1 MNVEVP
7 ASIVSMLRDCQ
18 NESINTI
25 SNYLDEPSEGACLI
39 SLPTGS
45 GKSGVICCVA
55 HYSKIDKILIVSHR
69 RAVCNQLYR
78 QLRGGF
84 FEKILQDKYE
94 PSLVK
99 KDVINGISL
108 DVINGIYCTTFQKLT
123 SLQEED
129 LNRLKSSFQLILI
142 DEGHAEPSPQWGSVI
157 RKFESKKVIITAT
170 PYRNDLFSFDID
182 VNHAFIYTYKKAIN
196 DKVIVKPTFEE
207 ITSEQLTHK
216 ILNFREKNPDAVCIV
231 KCRNFDD
238 ICRYYS
244 FLKDTFKTLAIHDR
258 FKDEPLDDNLHY
270 VPAKIDELDYEVYIH
285 QRKLDEGIDLPQA
298 KILILTYSVGSGKEL
313 VQTIG
318 RVVRVFR
325 DYNPIVFELGNSKN
339 IRLWDNYIEFD
350 SYISEKSSA
359 EKFLN
364 TLNTAS
370 LLESYLDAFPEHS
383 YFESSYKKKFNFS
396 EFEPARSLVIP
407 SASVCF
413 INKLPNFDLADFI
426 DKIYWEFTREGAL
439 SKYDKETGVITSVCF
454 NNSKFLIDR
463 LFFEPSLEI
472 VIVKDLGTLV
482 AIFDS
487 SGRRFNHRTDLNLG
501 RAVNSDTLYK
511 VFAQTEK
518 SRTTQATSR
527 AILGSSSK
535 AEGIAY
541 IGENLESTN
550 HPQSNSSYA
559 VTTAKGSN
567 LNIDDKIASSYYLG
581 IGSGRISDQKFRNFD
596 YDGFCAWIDDIKY
609 TFDSNNKLNSD
620 FLNSFSQPID
630 EAPDEE
636 PISCVIDFSSISGVL
651 ELEHSNCR
659 VVIQNTFLFKMY
671 NRGISFFKL
680 QDINLRIIK
689 KIPSPF
695 TFRLSDYRQYIASS
709 LNNKISF
716 NFKNDEFEV
725 KTNGV
730 SVYLNGAIV
739 SSENIFNANTV
750 KLLFNK
756 GVTFL
761 NGIFYKFQLPSENG
775 GISQAVLD
783 RIYPLKC
790 LSNPSLSEKDLPH
803 LTPTAFG
810 VNSIFSLIDN
820 LSNVRNY
827 NPTISELGDFYE
839 HIPDVDMILCTDM
852 DTEPADF
859 VISSKSK
866 LIYVH
871 VKCGKTTNPESSA
884 GAITEVGSQALKNIH
899 FLISQNSALEY
910 ANLSRL
916 KKCWPSD
923 NGNDNRVKLNSRI
936 RLYNKKF
943 DDNHSLE
950 DVLDLIKQ
958 RRSMISI
965 RKEIWIVIG
974 NAFSKKHFERQFSGV
989 GKISPESLQAY
1000 QLIDTWL
1007 LQASSYDIDVKFFVS
1022 D

>member
-1 MNVEVP
+1 MSVEIP
-7 ASIVSMLRDCQ
+7 ESIVSMLRDCQ
-18 NESINTI
+18 NDSINTI
-25 SNYLDEPSEGACLI
+25 SNYLDEPSEGSCLI

-55 HYSKIDKILIVSHR
+55 HYSKIDKILVVSHR

-78 QLRGGF
+78 QLKGSF
-84 FEKILQDKYE
+84 FEKILQDKYD

-99 KDVINGISL
+99 KNVINGISL
-108 DVINGIYCTTFQKLT
+108 DVLSGVYCTTFQKLT
-123 SLQEED
+123 NLPEAD
-129 LNRLKSSFQLILI
+129 IDKIKNSFQLILI
-142 DEGHAEPSPQWGSVI
+142 DEGHAEPSPQWGFVI
-157 RKFESKKVIITAT
+157 RKFVSKKVIITAT
-170 PYRNDLFSFDID
+170 PYRNDLFNFDID
-182 VNHAFIYTYKKAIN
+182 VKHSFIYTYKKAIN

-207 ITSEQLTHK
+207 ITPDQLIRN
-216 ILNFREKNPDAVCIV
+216 ILDFRGKYPDAVCIV

-238 ICRYYS
+238 ICKYY
-244 FLKDTFKTLAIHDR
+244 FLLKDTFKTLAIHDR

-270 VPAKIDELDYEVYIH
+270 VPAKIDELEYEVYIH

-325 DYNPIVFELGNSKN
+325 DYNPIIFELEKSKN
-339 IRLWDNYIEFD
+339 FRLWSNYIEFD
-350 SYISEKSSA
+350 DYISDKSSS

-370 LLESYLDAFPEHS
+370 LLKSYLDAFPEHS
-383 YFESSYKKKFNFS
+383 YFESSYKKKFNFT
-396 EFEPARSLVIP
+396 EFEPAKSLVIP
-407 SASVCF
+407 LASVCF
-413 INKLPNFDLADFI
+413 INKLPNFDLADFM

-454 NNSKFLIDR
+454 NNSKFLMDR
-463 LFFEPSLEI
+463 LFFEPSLEV

-487 SGRRFNHRTDLNLG
+487 RSRRFHNRTDLNLG
-501 RAVNSDTLYK
+501 RAVNSDILYK
-511 VFAQTEK
+511 VFSQTEK

-527 AILGSSSK
+527 ALLGSSLK
-535 AEGIAY
+535 AEGITY

-581 IGSGRISDQKFRNFD
+581 IGSGRISDQKIRNFD
-596 YDGFCAWIDDIKY
+596 YDSFCAWIDDIKY
-609 TFDSNNKLNSD
+609 IFDSDNKLKSN
-620 FLNSFSQPID
+620 FLSSFSQAIS

-636 PISCVIDFSSISGVL
+636 PISCVIDFNDISGVL
-651 ELEHSNCR
+651 EFEYSNCR
-659 VVIQNTFLFKMY
+659 IVIPNTFLFKSY
-671 NRGISFFKL
+671 NKGVSFFKFE
-680 QDINLRIIK
+680 DINIRIIK
-689 KIPSPF
+689 KISSQ
-695 TFRLSDYRQYIASS
+695 FRLSDYKQYISS
-709 LNNKISF
+709 IFKNKIVF
-716 NFKNDEFEV
+716 YFKNDELKVNSNEV
-725 KTNGV
+725 NI
-730 SVYLNGAIV
+730 YLNGSIV
-739 SSENIFNANTV
+739 SSENIFNAKTV

-761 NGIFYKFQLPSENG
+761 NGMFYKFQLPSEG
-775 GISQAVLD
+775 GEISQAVRD
-783 RIYPLKC
+783 KIYPLKC
-790 LSNPSLSEKDLPH
+790 LSNPNLSEKDLPN
-803 LTPTAFG
+803 LTSTAFG
-810 VNSIFSLIDN
+810 RNSIFSLIDN
-820 LSNVRNY
+820 LSNVKNY

-866 LIYVH
+866 LVYVH
-871 VKCGKTTNPESSA
+871 VKCGKTINPESSA

-899 FLISQNSALEY
+899 FLISQNSSLEY

-923 NGNDNRVKLNSRI
+923 NGNDNGIKLNSRI

-943 DDNHSLE
+943 DINHSLD
-950 DVLDLIKQ
+950 DVLDLIKD
-958 RRSMISI
+958 RRSMISV

-974 NAFSKKHFERQFSGV
+974 NAFSKKHFENQFSGI
-989 GKISPESLQAY
+989 GKISAESLQAY

-1007 LQASSYDIDVKFFVS
+1007 LQASSYDVDVKFFVS

>member
-1 MNVEVP
+1 MNVAVP
-7 ASIVSMLRDCQ
+7 ESIISMLRDCQ
-18 NESINTI
+18 KDSINTI
-25 SNYLDEPSEGACLI
+25 SNYLDAPSKGACLV

-55 HYSKIDKILIVSHR
+55 HYSKIDKILVVSHR

-78 QLRGGF
+78 QLKGGF
-84 FEKILQDKYE
+84 FEKIMQDEYE

-99 KDVINGISL
+99 KNVINGVSL
-108 DVINGIYCTTFQKLT
+108 DIVKGVYCTTFQKLT
-123 SLQEED
+123 SLPEED
-129 LNRLKSSFQLILI
+129 LDKIKNSFQLILI
-142 DEGHAEPSPQWGSVI
+142 DEGHAEPSPQWGTVI

-207 ITSEQLTHK
+207 ITSEQLIGK
-216 ILNFREKNPDAVCIV
+216 VLDFRVKYPDAVCIV

-238 ICRYYS
+238 ICKYYS
-244 FLKDTFKTLAIHDR
+244 FFKDTFKTLAIHER
-258 FKDEPLDDNLHY
+258 FKEEPLDDNLHY
-270 VPAKIDELDYEVYIH
+270 VPAKIDELEYEVYIH

-318 RVVRVFR
+318 RIVRVFR
-325 DYNPIVFELGNSKN
+325 DYDPIVFELGKSKN
-339 IRLWDNYIEFD
+339 IRLWNNYIEFD
-350 SYISEKSSA
+350 DYISGKSSA

-383 YFESSYKKKFNFS
+383 YFECNYKKKFNFK
-396 EFEPARSLVIP
+396 EFEPAKSLVIP
-407 SASVCF
+407 LASVCF
-413 INKLPNFDLADFI
+413 VNKLPNFDLADFM
-426 DKIYWEFTREGAL
+426 DKIYWEYTREGAL

-463 LFFEPSLEI
+463 LFFEPSLEV

-487 SGRRFNHRTDLNLG
+487 SGRRFNNRIDLNLG
-501 RAVNSDTLYK
+501 RAVNSDILYK

-518 SRTTQATSR
+518 SKTTQATSR
-527 AILGSSSK
+527 ALLGSSLK

-567 LNIDDKIASSYYLG
+567 LNIDEKITSSYYLG

-596 YDGFCAWIDDIKY
+596 YDSFCGWINDIKY
-609 TFDSNNKLNSD
+609 IFDSNNKLKSN
-620 FLNSFSQPID
+620 FLSSFSQPID
-630 EAPDEE
+630 VIPDEE
-636 PISCVIDFSSISGVL
+636 PVSCVIDFSSILGVL
-651 ELEHSNCR
+651 ELECSNCR
-659 VVIQNTFLFKMY
+659 VIVQNTFLFKMY
-671 NRGISFFKL
+671 NRGVSFFKFE
-680 QDINLRIIK
+680 DINMRIVK
-689 KIPSPF
+689 KIQSQYMF
-695 TFRLSDYRQYIASS
+695 KLSDYKKYSS
-709 LNNKISF
+709 SGLKNKISF
-716 NFKNDEFEV
+716 SFRNDEFKV
-725 KTNGV
+725 NSNGIN
-730 SVYLNGAIV
+730 VYLNGNIV
-739 SSENIFNANTV
+739 SSETVFNANTV

-761 NGIFYKFQLPSENG
+761 NGMFYRFQLPSEIG
-775 GISQAVLD
+775 GVSQAVLD
-783 RIYPLKC
+783 KIYPLKC
-790 LSNPSLSEKDLPH
+790 LSNPALSEKDLPN
-803 LTPTAFG
+803 LTSTEFG
-810 VNSIFSLIDN
+810 VNSIFSLIN
-820 LSNVRNY
+820 KLSNVKND
-827 NPTISELGDFYE
+827 NPTISELGDFFE

-859 VISSKSK
+859 VISSKNK
-866 LIYVH
+866 LVYVH
-871 VKCGKTTNPESSA
+871 VKCGKTINPESSA

-899 FLISQNSALEY
+899 FLISQNSSLEY

-916 KKCWPSD
+916 KTSWPSD
-923 NGNDNRVKLNSRI
+923 NGNDKHIKLNSRI

-950 DVLDLIKQ
+950 DVLNLIKY
-958 RRSMISI
+958 RRSMISV

-974 NAFSKKHFERQFSGV
+974 NAFSKKHFESQFSGLR
-989 GKISPESLQAY
+989 KISPESLQAY

-1007 LQASSYDIDVKFFVS
+1007 LQASSYDTDVKFFVS
-1022 D
+1022 E